1 MTNEME
7 GLSIW
12 ENFIGTKRAREDP
25 GYAIRINSKGFVIS
39 SRYFQTGI
47 E

>member
-1 MTNEME
+1 MKKK
-7 GLSIW
+7 GFSILK
-12 ENFIGTKRAREDP
+12 NFIGTKRAREDP

-39 SRYFQTGI
+39 SRYFQTGT